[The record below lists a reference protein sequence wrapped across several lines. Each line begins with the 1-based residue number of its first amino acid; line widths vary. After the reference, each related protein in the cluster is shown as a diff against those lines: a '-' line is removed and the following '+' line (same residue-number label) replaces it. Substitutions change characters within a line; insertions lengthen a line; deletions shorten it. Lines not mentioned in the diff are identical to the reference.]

1 MTKSYR
7 ISKSIAA
14 ALIAAAVVIC
24 GIALTAMHVSG
35 YDAREE
41 AHGMNYVCDPVTG
54 QSYLI
59 WSDEYTSGTSQ
70 EGDWTHDI
78 YYKPV
83 DIDDP
88 QASKD
93 IDKIELIGAAEAQE
107 PASASFTE
115 NGDLIV
121 TFEDGNRAGDYTLAQ
136 RYGIY
141 RSETKNGKPTGRLVA
156 VREYDPDNT
165 TVRMGG
171 HSGHASSTD
180 SRHVVF
186 YSEGWINGGGV
197 DGLGTGDDVRVC
209 SMSPTG
215 TDIMQRK
222 VAVGDRTRDWW
233 PITASSSDSSILV
246 WQRYV
251 KDETYSHLCFA
262 IYDPDTN
269 SIKARTVKNRIR
281 MKYYSYNVVYLQDID
296 RYVISLTQANGEG
309 TLMVVDENGKVTA
322 EKTGFL
328 SFVREASPAV
338 DIDDDDAAVLCY
350 PQGTRNIG
358 FYRIGKKSIV
368 CLGTRNAGVKWSYRG
383 TSGFFDSDN
392 SHVTFATLGRTKA
405 EIHIYDVPFQGA
417 L

>member
-88 QASKD
+88 QAAKD
-93 IDKIELIGAAEAQE
+93 TGKIKLIG
-107 PASASFTE
+107 
-115 NGDLIV
+115 
-121 TFEDGNRAGDYTLAQ
+121 
-136 RYGIY
+136 
-141 RSETKNGKPTGRLVA
+141 
-156 VREYDPDNT
+156 
-165 TVRMGG
+165 
-171 HSGHASSTD
+171 
-180 SRHVVF
+180 
-186 YSEGWINGGGV
+186 
-197 DGLGTGDDVRVC
+197 
-209 SMSPTG
+209 
-215 TDIMQRK
+215 
-222 VAVGDRTRDWW
+222 
-233 PITASSSDSSILV
+233 
-246 WQRYV
+246 
-251 KDETYSHLCFA
+251 
-262 IYDPDTN
+262 
-269 SIKARTVKNRIR
+269 
-281 MKYYSYNVVYLQDID
+281 
-296 RYVISLTQANGEG
+296 
-309 TLMVVDENGKVTA
+309 
-322 EKTGFL
+322 
-328 SFVREASPAV
+328 
-338 DIDDDDAAVLCY
+338 AAVLCY
-350 PQGTRNIG
+350 PQGIRNIG

-392 SHVTFATLGRTKA
+392 SHVTFATLGKTGIVIRERRT
-405 EIHIYDVPFQGA
+405 
-417 L
+417 LCL